1 MVKLEK
7 IINELSSIGKIG
19 TTGYC
24 WGGKYSLLS
33 GYFKGVQACVA
44 YHPSKV
50 EIPED
55 INI

>member
-1 MVKLEK
+1 MGHKKLTMVKLEK

-33 GYFKGVQACVA
+33 GYFKGV
-44 YHPSKV
+44 
-50 EIPED
+50 
-55 INI
+55 